1 MAGYYGTDLVGE
13 DHVPAGARA
22 SVLIVHGMAEHRG
35 RYATAVQRFTANQLG
50 CFVFDQCGHGQ
61 SPGER
66 AHIDD
71 FQRFVDDLL
80 TIRRGIEQAYP
91 GLPLFI
97 WAHSLGSIVT
107 IRCVEQRGT
116 QLAGVITSGC
126 PIAAFPRLP
135 APVRGTVV
143 AMATPFGG
151 LHVNPPLPLE
161 ALSHSTAV
169 QSNYRDDPLN
179 SQKVTVSLLIELE
192 AASRAALANAGA
204 ISVPWLALHGS
215 ADTIAPPEGSR
226 KLVDA
231 LGSTDK
237 TLKLFE
243 GMRHEVHNEIEP
255 TPGEFYSLMIN
266 WIRSRA
272 T

>member
-1 MAGYYGTDLVGE
+1 MAGYHGTDLVGE

-22 SVLIVHGMAEHRG
+22 AVLVVHGMAEHRG
-35 RYATAVQRFTANQLG
+35 RYATVVQRFTANQLG
-50 CFVFDQCGHGQ
+50 CFLFDQRGHGQ

-71 FQRFVDDLL
+71 FQGFVDDLL
-80 TIRRGIEQAYP
+80 TIRSGIERTYP

-107 IRCVEQRGT
+107 IRSVEQRGT

-126 PIAAFPRLP
+126 PIAAFPHLP

-143 AMATPFGG
+143 AVATPFGG
-151 LHVNPPLPLE
+151 LHVDPRLPAE

-169 QSNYRDDPLN
+169 QSSYREDRLN
-179 SQKVTVSLLIELE
+179 SQKVTVRLLIELE
-192 AASRAALANAGA
+192 AACRAALANAGS
-204 ISVPWLALHGS
+204 IGVPWLALHGS
-215 ADTIAPPEGSR
+215 ADTIAPPDGSR
-226 KLVDA
+226 QLVDA

-237 TLKLFE
+237 SLQFFE

-255 TPGEFYSLMIN
+255 TPSDFFSLMIN
-266 WIRSRA
+266 WIRGRA
-272 T
+272 R